1 MVGRAALRVRPLS
14 GAPSPGT
21 MRLSALL
28 RLAAPPKLPKGYRH
42 GTWRPG
48 TAAERLRNPPGQRR
62 KKIFVEPISREDW
75 KVFRGDTVSTRHK
88 ARGKLCVPV

>member
-1 MVGRAALRVRPLS
+1 MVGRAALRVRPRS
-14 GAPSPGT
+14 GALSPGT

-28 RLAAPPKLPKGYRH
+28 SLAARPKLPKDYRH

-48 TAAERLRNPPGQRR
+48 TVAERIRNPPGLRR

-88 ARGKLCVPV
+88 ARGK